1 MTYVKDKSWARY
13 KTIVNNFIN
22 NDAGKQSF
30 LWLHKID
37 QMPAFGE
44 DRPVAY
50 VPALLEGLFHYNYI
64 KTWANNRQR
73 DTDSGELNQG
83 DQVLYISADLLRKG
97 GYIDENNYW
106 DFNWA
111 EDRFIINGQVYQP
124 GGDTQVAQAKE
135 EALLYFIIMQRM
147 NPEEVQHILD
157 YKAPDTVRLTTGD
170 GVWDLSTGNN
180 NMGYLLRNLV
190 WEDGEPRIEY

>member
-13 KTIVNNFIN
+13 KAIVNNFIN

-135 EALLYFIIMQRM
+135 EALLYFIVMQRM
-147 NPEEVQHILD
+147 NPEEVQHILY

>member
-13 KTIVNNFIN
+13 KKIVNNFIN

-135 EALLYFIIMQRM
+135 EALLYFIVMQRM